1 LIEFSTFPVRTT
13 GGLLAIAGLAYLE
26 ICPRLRSATGN
37 WHRTQQI
44 GTPTW
49 ANRVVVMIAVDFKML
64 VLRYTPF
71 LDIDRVLIIIPNI
84 SALLPE
90 ASSKVQSTGK

>member
-1 LIEFSTFPVRTT
+1 
-13 GGLLAIAGLAYLE
+13 
-26 ICPRLRSATGN
+26 
-37 WHRTQQI
+37 
-44 GTPTW
+44 
-49 ANRVVVMIAVDFKML
+49 MIAVDFKML